1 MNEASIENTLKD
13 ISKTLK
19 AIQKDLHKLTLQD
32 VPKQVK
38 GETKEPDEMIFF
50 PAELLPDLRND
61 INKYLEQ
68 PMGVYTVYDLKTFL
82 NTEAHA
88 RKLRM
93 TEKYPRSD
101 DKKRFWVEMP
111 EVMFVNSAEV
121 AINLSTASR
130 MG

>member
-1 MNEASIENTLKD
+1 MNEAAIENQLKS
-13 ISKTLK
+13 IAKSLE
-19 AIQKDLHKLTLQD
+19 AIQKDLHKLVSKNPTK
-32 VPKQVK
+32 PVK
-38 GETKEPDEMIFF
+38 EDKEPDEMIFF
-50 PAELLPDLRND
+50 PAALLPDLRKD
-61 INKYLEQ
+61 INDYLEE

-101 DKKRFWVEMP
+101 DKKRFWVEIP
-111 EVMFVNSAEV
+111 EIMFVNSDEV
-121 AINLSTASR
+121 AINLATASR